1 MMIISQLVLKDFRN
15 YQQLQLSLGDGLSVF
30 WGGNAQGKTNLLEA
44 VHVCCLGKS
53 HRTVQSAE
61 MVSYGK
67 ENAQIGLR
75 VKRHDG
81 PRHIQVMLQANK
93 HKRIS
98 VSGVPIRRMSELM
111 GHVQCVLFAPEDLQL
126 IKGGPSLRRKYMD
139 TALCQ
144 MSPAYFSSLM
154 QYNAALSQ
162 RNALLKKGIEEE
174 NVYDAYEQ
182 TMAHVGAKVLWHRQQ
197 FCIEIEPMA
206 ARLYS
211 DIANGEPMRV
221 MYRSQVPQG
230 TEQEIEKA
238 LPEALKNARP
248 AAKRRYITGVGPHR
262 DDLQIVIRDKEA
274 RSYASQGQQ
283 RSIVLALKLAE
294 AELLSQ
300 KTAENPVVFLDDVMS
315 ELDAERQDYLM
326 NHLEQKQ
333 VFITCCEPESVKRLN
348 EGAKFRMKNGVLT
361 QQ

>member
-1 MMIISQLVLKDFRN
+1 MIISQLVLKDFRN

-174 NVYDAYEQ
+174 AVYDAYEQ

-238 LPEALKNARP
+238 LTEALKNARP
-248 AAKRRYITGVGPHR
+248 ADKRRYITGVGPHR
-262 DDLQIVIRDKEA
+262 DDLQIVICDKEA

-283 RSIVLALKLAE
+283 RTAVLALKLAE
-294 AELLSQ
+294 VARMQARSGHR
-300 KTAENPVVFLDDVMS
+300 PVLMLDDVLS
-315 ELDAERQDYLM
+315 ELDLKRQQALTEHVEGQVLLTTATKPPE
-326 NHLEQKQ
+326 HLKAAKIFKVEQGK
-333 VFITCCEPESVKRLN
+333 
-348 EGAKFRMKNGVLT
+348 LT
-361 QQ
+361 E

>member
-1 MMIISQLVLKDFRN
+1 MIISQLVLKDFRN

-154 QYNAALSQ
+154 PYNAALSQ

-174 NVYDAYEQ
+174 TVYDAYEQ

-238 LPEALKNARP
+238 LTEALKNARP
-248 AAKRRYITGVGPHR
+248 ADKRRYITGVGPHR

-283 RSIVLALKLAE
+283 RTAVLALKLAE
-294 AELLSQ
+294 VARMQARSGHR
-300 KTAENPVVFLDDVMS
+300 PVLMLDDVLS
-315 ELDAERQDYLM
+315 ELDLKRQQALTEHVEGQVLLTPATRPPE
-326 NHLEQKQ
+326 HLKAAKIFKVEQGK
-333 VFITCCEPESVKRLN
+333 
-348 EGAKFRMKNGVLT
+348 LT
-361 QQ
+361 E

>member
-1 MMIISQLVLKDFRN
+1 MIISQLVLKDFRN

-53 HRTVQSAE
+53 HRTVQSTE

-174 NVYDAYEQ
+174 TVYDAYEQ

-238 LPEALKNARP
+238 LTEALKNARP
-248 AAKRRYITGVGPHR
+248 ADKRRYITGVGPHR

-283 RSIVLALKLAE
+283 RTAVLALKLAE
-294 AELLSQ
+294 VARMQARSGHR
-300 KTAENPVVFLDDVMS
+300 PVLMLDDVLS
-315 ELDAERQDYLM
+315 ELDLKRQQALTEHVEGQVLLTTATKPPE
-326 NHLEQKQ
+326 HLKAAKIFKVEQGK
-333 VFITCCEPESVKRLN
+333 
-348 EGAKFRMKNGVLT
+348 LT
-361 QQ
+361 E

>member
-1 MMIISQLVLKDFRN
+1 MIISQLVLKDFRN

-53 HRTVQSAE
+53 HRTVQSTE

-174 NVYDAYEQ
+174 TVYDAYEQ
-182 TMAHVGAKVLWHRQQ
+182 TMAHVGAKVLWYRQQ

-238 LPEALKNARP
+238 LTEALKNARP
-248 AAKRRYITGVGPHR
+248 ADKRRYITGVGPHR

-283 RSIVLALKLAE
+283 RTAVLALKLAE
-294 AELLSQ
+294 VARMQARSGHR
-300 KTAENPVVFLDDVMS
+300 PVLMLDDVLS
-315 ELDAERQDYLM
+315 ELDLKRQQALTEHVEGQVLLTTATRPPE
-326 NHLEQKQ
+326 HLKAAKIFKVEQGK
-333 VFITCCEPESVKRLN
+333 
-348 EGAKFRMKNGVLT
+348 LT
-361 QQ
+361 E

>member
-1 MMIISQLVLKDFRN
+1 MIISQLVLKDFRN

-174 NVYDAYEQ
+174 AVYDAYEQ

-238 LPEALKNARP
+238 LTEALKNARP
-248 AAKRRYITGVGPHR
+248 ADKRRYITGVGPHR

-283 RSIVLALKLAE
+283 RTAVLALKLAE
-294 AELLSQ
+294 VARMQARSGHR
-300 KTAENPVVFLDDVMS
+300 PVLMLDDVLS
-315 ELDAERQDYLM
+315 ELDLKRQQALTEHVEGQVLLTTATRPPE
-326 NHLEQKQ
+326 HLKAAKIFKVEQGK
-333 VFITCCEPESVKRLN
+333 
-348 EGAKFRMKNGVLT
+348 LT
-361 QQ
+361 E

>member
-1 MMIISQLVLKDFRN
+1 MIISQLVLKDFRN

-238 LPEALKNARP
+238 LTEALKNARP
-248 AAKRRYITGVGPHR
+248 ADKRRYITGVGPHR

-283 RSIVLALKLAE
+283 RTAVLALKLAE
-294 AELLSQ
+294 VARMQARSGHR
-300 KTAENPVVFLDDVMS
+300 PVLMLDDVLS
-315 ELDAERQDYLM
+315 ELDLKRQQALTEHVEGQVLLTTATRPPE
-326 NHLEQKQ
+326 HLKAAKIFKVEQGK
-333 VFITCCEPESVKRLN
+333 
-348 EGAKFRMKNGVLT
+348 LT
-361 QQ
+361 E

>member
-1 MMIISQLVLKDFRN
+1 MIISQLVLKDFRN

-144 MSPAYFSSLM
+144 MSPVYFSSLM

-174 NVYDAYEQ
+174 TVYDAYEQ

-197 FCIEIEPMA
+197 FCAEIEPMA

-230 TEQEIEKA
+230 TEQEIENA
-238 LPEALKNARP
+238 LAEALKNARP
-248 AAKRRYITGVGPHR
+248 ADKRRYITGVGPHR

-283 RSIVLALKLAE
+283 RTAVLALKLAE
-294 AELLSQ
+294 VARMQARSGHR
-300 KTAENPVVFLDDVMS
+300 PVLMLDDVLS
-315 ELDAERQDYLM
+315 ELDLKRQQALTEHVEGQVLLTTATKPPE
-326 NHLEQKQ
+326 HLKAAKIFKVEQGK
-333 VFITCCEPESVKRLN
+333 
-348 EGAKFRMKNGVLT
+348 LT
-361 QQ
+361 E

>member
-1 MMIISQLVLKDFRN
+1 MFISQIVLKDFRN
-15 YQQLQLSLGDGLSVF
+15 YQQLQLSLGDGWSVF

-67 ENAQIGLR
+67 ENAQIGLW

-174 NVYDAYEQ
+174 TVYDAYEQ
-182 TMAHVGAKVLWHRQQ
+182 TMAHVGAKVLWYRQQ

-238 LPEALKNARP
+238 LTEALKNARP
-248 AAKRRYITGVGPHR
+248 ADKRRYITGVGPHR

-283 RSIVLALKLAE
+283 RTAVLALKLAE
-294 AELLSQ
+294 VARMQVRSGHR
-300 KTAENPVVFLDDVMS
+300 PVLMLDDVLS
-315 ELDAERQDYLM
+315 ELDLKRQQALTEHVEGQVLLTTATRPPE
-326 NHLEQKQ
+326 HLKAAKIFKVEQGK
-333 VFITCCEPESVKRLN
+333 
-348 EGAKFRMKNGVLT
+348 LT
-361 QQ
+361 E

>member
-174 NVYDAYEQ
+174 TVYDAYEQ

-238 LPEALKNARP
+238 LTEALKNARP
-248 AAKRRYITGVGPHR
+248 ADKRRYITGVGPHR

-283 RSIVLALKLAE
+283 RTAVLALKLAE
-294 AELLSQ
+294 VARMQARSGHR
-300 KTAENPVVFLDDVMS
+300 PVLMLDDVLS
-315 ELDAERQDYLM
+315 ELDLKRQQALTEHVEGQVLLTTATRPPE
-326 NHLEQKQ
+326 HLKAAKIFKVEQGK
-333 VFITCCEPESVKRLN
+333 
-348 EGAKFRMKNGVLT
+348 LT
-361 QQ
+361 E

>member
-1 MMIISQLVLKDFRN
+1 MIISQLVLKDFRN

-174 NVYDAYEQ
+174 TVYDAYEQ

-197 FCIEIEPMA
+197 FCAEIEPMA

-211 DIANGEPMRV
+211 NIANGEPMRV

-238 LPEALKNARP
+238 LTEALKNARP
-248 AAKRRYITGVGPHR
+248 ADKRRYITGVGPHR

-283 RSIVLALKLAE
+283 RTAVLALKLAE
-294 AELLSQ
+294 VARMQARSGHR
-300 KTAENPVVFLDDVMS
+300 PVLMLDDVLS
-315 ELDAERQDYLM
+315 ELDLKRQQALTEYVEGQVLLTTATKPPE
-326 NHLEQKQ
+326 HLKAAKIFKVEQGK
-333 VFITCCEPESVKRLN
+333 
-348 EGAKFRMKNGVLT
+348 LT
-361 QQ
+361 E

>member
-1 MMIISQLVLKDFRN
+1 MIISQLVLKDFRN

-174 NVYDAYEQ
+174 AVYDAYEQ

-238 LPEALKNARP
+238 LTEALKNARP
-248 AAKRRYITGVGPHR
+248 ADKRRYITGVGPHR
-262 DDLQIVIRDKEA
+262 DDLQSVICDKEA

-283 RSIVLALKLAE
+283 RTAVLALKLAE
-294 AELLSQ
+294 VARMQARSGHR
-300 KTAENPVVFLDDVMS
+300 PVLMLDDVLS
-315 ELDAERQDYLM
+315 ELDLKRQQALTEHVEGQVLLTTATKPPE
-326 NHLEQKQ
+326 HLKAAKIFKVEQGK
-333 VFITCCEPESVKRLN
+333 
-348 EGAKFRMKNGVLT
+348 LT
-361 QQ
+361 E

>member
-1 MMIISQLVLKDFRN
+1 MIISQLVLKDFRN

-174 NVYDAYEQ
+174 AVYDAYEQ
-182 TMAHVGAKVLWHRQQ
+182 TMAHVGAKVLWYRQQ

-238 LPEALKNARP
+238 LTEALKNARP
-248 AAKRRYITGVGPHR
+248 ADKRRYITGVGPHR

-283 RSIVLALKLAE
+283 RTAVLALKLAE
-294 AELLSQ
+294 VARMQARSGHR
-300 KTAENPVVFLDDVMS
+300 PVLMLDDVLS
-315 ELDAERQDYLM
+315 ELDLKRQQALTEHVEGQVLLTTATRPPE
-326 NHLEQKQ
+326 HLKAAKIFKVEQGK
-333 VFITCCEPESVKRLN
+333 
-348 EGAKFRMKNGVLT
+348 LT
-361 QQ
+361 E

>member
-1 MMIISQLVLKDFRN
+1 MIISQLVLKDFRN

-174 NVYDAYEQ
+174 AVYDAYEQ

-238 LPEALKNARP
+238 LTEALKNARP
-248 AAKRRYITGVGPHR
+248 ADKRRYITGVGPHR

-283 RSIVLALKLAE
+283 RTAVLALKLAE
-294 AELLSQ
+294 VARMQARSGHR
-300 KTAENPVVFLDDVMS
+300 PVLMLDDVLS
-315 ELDAERQDYLM
+315 ELDLKRQQALTEHVEGQVLLTTATKPPE
-326 NHLEQKQ
+326 HLKAAKIFKVEQGK
-333 VFITCCEPESVKRLN
+333 
-348 EGAKFRMKNGVLT
+348 LT
-361 QQ
+361 E

>member
-1 MMIISQLVLKDFRN
+1 MIISQLVLKDFRN

-174 NVYDAYEQ
+174 TVYDAYEQ

-206 ARLYS
+206 TRLYS

-238 LPEALKNARP
+238 LTEALKNARP
-248 AAKRRYITGVGPHR
+248 ADKRRYITGVGPHR

-283 RSIVLALKLAE
+283 RTAVLALKLAE
-294 AELLSQ
+294 VARMQARSGHR
-300 KTAENPVVFLDDVMS
+300 PVLMLDDVLS
-315 ELDAERQDYLM
+315 ELDLKRQQALTEHVEGQVLLTTATRPPE
-326 NHLEQKQ
+326 HLKAAKIFKVEQGK
-333 VFITCCEPESVKRLN
+333 
-348 EGAKFRMKNGVLT
+348 LT
-361 QQ
+361 E

>member
-1 MMIISQLVLKDFRN
+1 MIISQLVLKDFRN

-174 NVYDAYEQ
+174 AVYDAYEQ

-230 TEQEIEKA
+230 TEQEIENA
-238 LPEALKNARP
+238 LAEALKNARP
-248 AAKRRYITGVGPHR
+248 ADKRRYITGVGPHR

-283 RSIVLALKLAE
+283 RTAVLALKLAE
-294 AELLSQ
+294 VARMQARSGHR
-300 KTAENPVVFLDDVMS
+300 PVLMLDDVLS
-315 ELDAERQDYLM
+315 ELDLKRQQALTEHVEGQVLLTTATKPPE
-326 NHLEQKQ
+326 HLKAAKIFKVEQGK
-333 VFITCCEPESVKRLN
+333 
-348 EGAKFRMKNGVLT
+348 LT
-361 QQ
+361 E

>member
-1 MMIISQLVLKDFRN
+1 MIISQLVLKDFRN

-174 NVYDAYEQ
+174 TVYDAYEQ

-238 LPEALKNARP
+238 LTEALKNARP
-248 AAKRRYITGVGPHR
+248 ADKRRYITGVGPHR

-283 RSIVLALKLAE
+283 RTAVLALKLAE
-294 AELLSQ
+294 VARMQARSGHR
-300 KTAENPVVFLDDVMS
+300 PVLMLDDVLS
-315 ELDAERQDYLM
+315 ELDLKRQQALTEHVEGQVLLTTATRPPE
-326 NHLEQKQ
+326 HLKAAKIFKVEQGK
-333 VFITCCEPESVKRLN
+333 
-348 EGAKFRMKNGVLT
+348 LT
-361 QQ
+361 E

>member
-1 MMIISQLVLKDFRN
+1 MIISQLVLKDFRN

-67 ENAQIGLR
+67 ENAQIGLW

-154 QYNAALSQ
+154 QYNTALSQ

-174 NVYDAYEQ
+174 TVYDAYEQ

-238 LPEALKNARP
+238 LTEALKNARP
-248 AAKRRYITGVGPHR
+248 ADKRRYITGVGPHR
-262 DDLQIVIRDKEA
+262 DDLQIVICDKEA

-283 RSIVLALKLAE
+283 RTAVLALKLAE
-294 AELLSQ
+294 VARMQARSGHR
-300 KTAENPVVFLDDVMS
+300 PVLMLDDVLS
-315 ELDAERQDYLM
+315 ELDLKRQQALTEHVEGQVLLTTATRPPE
-326 NHLEQKQ
+326 HLKAAKIFKVEQGK
-333 VFITCCEPESVKRLN
+333 
-348 EGAKFRMKNGVLT
+348 LT
-361 QQ
+361 E